1 MKDAILVDINRKENL
16 FNMRKNIN
24 KIVGLTLCI
33 GMLTGCAQTPESS
46 LVKPK
51 GSKVENAYTETEG
64 VDMVNED
71 SSENTKDKNTA
82 VRTTIRDLLNAPET
96 YKSQTTDDSAK
107 LVVNTDATVEI
118 PDVEKISAI
127 SVTPAEVTQDLLDR
141 ITDAFFSEAKLYTSD
156 SYYTQTK
163 DEIKKTLDELKEDV
177 ANGNLDPYNWGTDED
192 GNLYYNIY
200 DDIVSKSRYY
210 DDEFHACYEELKR
223 ALKKGLV
230 QLVPKMSLLCCDNL
244 YQRVTAG
251 TKDTIP
257 FDCNQFFNGKLKDS
271 FLPFDLNSGIYAPN
285 ACIIGSFK
293 VLGAQKG
300 KNNAT
305 IAELKVAYKGCF
317 TCPSVEA
324 ERIPMLPEN
333 YIASQ
338 EVEEIL
344 EMVTHTPARLFM
356 MTGEAGTGKTT
367 DARMLAQILGLPYY
381 VFTCG
386 PGTDELELLASTVP
400 NMGTK
405 KRMLP
410 QLPDFQDLQMDP
422 ASALYVLS
430 GIYEDGISEGEAF
443 HKLLSLAFEKGYESA
458 RKEKDFFLKES
469 EIIKACRRP
478 SVLEI
483 QEPSMIEKPGTL
495 TRLNSLFDDGAVTDL
510 INGEKIRRDPNTI
523 IIMTTNLDYVGCGNF
538 NQSVLSRMSLIQ
550 PKQELTEE
558 EMKQRITARTGY
570 ADENVL
576 RFMISV
582 VKKIHA
588 YLKEEDLQDGVCGY
602 RELENWVLTFRAIKD
617 IRRAAQ
623 IAVLSKAAM
632 DPEEQEHLMKTYIE
646 PYYSKQE

>member
-1 MKDAILVDINRKENL
+1 
-16 FNMRKNIN
+16 
-24 KIVGLTLCI
+24 
-33 GMLTGCAQTPESS
+33 
-46 LVKPK
+46 
-51 GSKVENAYTETEG
+51 
-64 VDMVNED
+64 
-71 SSENTKDKNTA
+71 
-82 VRTTIRDLLNAPET
+82 
-96 YKSQTTDDSAK
+96 
-107 LVVNTDATVEI
+107 
-118 PDVEKISAI
+118 
-127 SVTPAEVTQDLLDR
+127 
-141 ITDAFFSEAKLYTSD
+141 
-156 SYYTQTK
+156 
-163 DEIKKTLDELKEDV
+163 
-177 ANGNLDPYNWGTDED
+177 
-192 GNLYYNIY
+192 
-200 DDIVSKSRYY
+200 
-210 DDEFHACYEELKR
+210 
-223 ALKKGLV
+223 
-230 QLVPKMSLLCCDNL
+230 MSFLCCDNL

-317 TCPSVEA
+317 TCPSVEE

-400 NMGTK
+400 NMETK
-405 KRMLP
+405 KRTLP

-430 GIYEDGISEGEAF
+430 GTYEDGISEGEAF

-469 EIIKACRRP
+469 EIIKACRQP

-510 INGEKIRRDPNTI
+510 INGEKIRRNPNTI